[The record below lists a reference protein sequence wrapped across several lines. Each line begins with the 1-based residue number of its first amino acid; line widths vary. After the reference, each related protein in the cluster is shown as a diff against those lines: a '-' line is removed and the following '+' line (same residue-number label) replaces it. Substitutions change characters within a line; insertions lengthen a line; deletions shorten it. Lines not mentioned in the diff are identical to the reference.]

1 MLSFPIPY
9 SLLFLS
15 LDLATSFICFGSC
28 DELASSFPEP
38 VLLASEVAV
47 SCTSNSLPMSALGWL
62 VLSVVEL
69 ILFVMIMR
77 KTRRDKQRGLVSR
90 STSNGDIVTV
100 IANDST
106 SYFVMYGIYF
116 LVIVQRLTFRGRIFT
131 ASVIGTCLSF
141 VAEVQSSNSVR
152 VIATLNDHPRFN
164 IID

>member
-1 MLSFPIPY
+1 MYRKRKAVLIFMIVLSII
-9 SLLFLS
+9 SLGVDFVQGFGILCELCKCLPSLTFTYQLLS

-28 DELASSFPEP
+28 DELASSFPKP

-47 SCTSNSLPMSALGWL
+47 SCTSSSLPMSALGWL

-77 KTRRDKQRGLVSR
+77 KTRKDKQRGLVSR

-106 SYFVMYGIYF
+106 SYFVMYEIYF
-116 LVIVQRLTFRGRIFT
+116 
-131 ASVIGTCLSF
+131 
-141 VAEVQSSNSVR
+141 SSHCSKLDVSW
-152 VIATLNDHPRFN
+152 
-164 IID
+164 